1 MSQTFIIGDES
12 DFNSGAVRIFNDPCN
27 TIISD
32 SENADVK
39 SVPIRVNIGYLNI
52 AVTLQNQGNAR
63 IFRDFCRLRQGKIK
77 RPQQVSKQK
86 LAVTLDRIVR

>member
-1 MSQTFIIGDES
+1 M
-12 DFNSGAVRIFNDPCN
+12 RIFNDSSN
-27 TIISD
+27 TIIGD
-32 SENADVK
+32 GEYTNVK
-39 SVPIRVNIGYLNI
+39 SVPSRVNIGYLNI